1 MRFVLTVAAV
11 AAAVSAATAP
21 PAGARVAAP
30 GPQCGGTLWKLMTLS
45 DTAKKSVTWAP
56 AATTIPDVAKLTAP
70 AKITT
75 ARSNSFQKHVWSLS
89 KTIIER
95 YRMASNGEL
104 VLELFDV
111 QTQTYMNAYLEA
123 PSCLPTT
130 SRGRGQMLT
139 ARNNFLR
146 GCPAPTKDWQMLGA
160 TADLSGVGFFNPV
173 KTTMG
178 ALKNGAELRPLVSM
192 SITQGCGH
200 FS

>member
-1 MRFVLTVAAV
+1 MRLVR
-11 AAAVSAATAP
+11 AAAAALAALTAAFAL

-45 DTAKKSVTWAP
+45 DTGKKSVTWAP
-56 AATTIPDVAKLTAP
+56 TATTVPDIAKLTAP
-70 AKITT
+70 AKITA
-75 ARSNSFQKHVWSLS
+75 ARTTPFQKHVWSL
-89 KTIIER
+89 TAIVER
-95 YRMASNGEL
+95 YRMASNGEI

-111 QTQTYMNAYLEA
+111 PTSTYMNAYLPS

-130 SRGRGQMLT
+130 ARGRGQMVT
-139 ARNNFLR
+139 ARNNFLS
-146 GCPAPTKDWQMLGA
+146 GCPAPTNDWQMLGA
-160 TADLSGVGFFNPV
+160 TANVSGVGFFNPV

-192 SITQGCGH
+192 NITQGCGH